1 MLAGTF
7 TKVKIIKKL
16 TRLFFKHQITEV
28 RDEIIII
35 RQCGTDLGE
44 SNCVT
49 ESEGD
54 VSSLIFFE
62 KHVKNCN
69 FSFRQ
74 QLVLAS
80 RIIATWKTTV
90 LAMNKNYLFSDGMSI
105 SPFSLPSTFSQSA
118 LHHP

>member
-7 TKVKIIKKL
+7 TKVKIIKQL

-54 VSSLIFFE
+54 VSSLIFFK
-62 KHVKNCN
+62 KHVKNRN
-69 FSFRQ
+69 FSDFRD
-74 QLVLAS
+74 
-80 RIIATWKTTV
+80 
-90 LAMNKNYLFSDGMSI
+90 FSKFWTC
-105 SPFSLPSTFSQSA
+105 PFFG
-118 LHHP
+118 

>member
-1 MLAGTF
+1 MLVGTF
-7 TKVKIIKKL
+7 TKVKIIKTKL
-16 TRLFFKHQITEV
+16 PIIFKHQITEV

-54 VSSLIFFE
+54 VSDYSNFFKTQKIFSD
-62 KHVKNCN
+62 H

-80 RIIATWKTTV
+80 RIIATWMTPV
-90 LAMNKNYLFSDGMSI
+90 LAMNKITCFLMV
-105 SPFSLPSTFSQSA
+105 
-118 LHHP
+118 